1 MMVILASAV
10 SPPPEM
16 TAPACP
22 IRLPGGA
29 VRPAMKPT
37 TGFVML
43 AFTHSA
49 PRASSVPPISPIM
62 MTPSVSGSASKSRST
77 SMKSKPWTGSP
88 PMPTAVVWPSP
99 IWVSWST
106 AS

>member
-1 MMVILASAV
+1 
-10 SPPPEM
+10 
-16 TAPACP
+16 
-22 IRLPGGA
+22 
-29 VRPAMKPT
+29 MKPT

-62 MTPSVSGSASKSRST
+62 MTPSVSGSASNRRST
-77 SMKSKPWTGSP
+77 SMKSNPWTGSP
-88 PMPTAVVWPSP
+88 PMPTAVVCPRP
-99 IWVSWST
+99 ICVSCST